1 MTTFLS
7 WELAPAA
14 GSAAGRFAI
23 AGLRRNIHIKR
34 PTRSPLQVSS
44 DNPPGRCLVHCSIQ
58 QISLTSINY
67 TVHNRPAGTPLLV
80 LTSSRTQKLEYNER
94 WLRHRCDVR
103 ASLYPVSVTRIS
115 KLHSYLKAS
124 LVSQSFSRIELRS
137 AAGRQHPKHH
147 AHRHRNTEGHHHRC
161 KRNGNV
167 R

>member
-115 KLHSYLKAS
+115 KLHSYLRASVGLSCEARLAGSIPNTTPTATETPKATTTD
-124 LVSQSFSRIELRS
+124 VSEM
-137 AAGRQHPKHH
+137 GM
-147 AHRHRNTEGHHHRC
+147 
-161 KRNGNV
+161 
-167 R
+167 